1 METGEFDFLIVSE
14 PLRTIF
20 HIEVKRT
27 CSRNTSDSAA
37 KQLDRGLKLIQ
48 DSIQFPE
55 KEKWNYVRLM
65 YFGRNGQK
73 HSIFCPEC
81 RKHVLGPSQ
90 DIWSEIQWA
99 PLNGITLGPR
109 ETDSFNRLILLSE
122 QTKCTLGRK

>member
-27 CSRNTSDSAA
+27 CSKNTSDSAA

-65 YFGRNGQK
+65 YFGVDGQK

-81 RKHVLGPSQ
+81 KKHVLEPSN
-90 DIWSEIQWA
+90 DIWSEITKKQSPA
-99 PLNGITLGPR
+99 ISSKIFKQNLSKHSEIS
-109 ETDSFNRLILLSE
+109 SF
-122 QTKCTLGRK
+122 